1 MPSTTGQE
9 TVEKLIEW
17 MKQPTTD
24 YTEGWSAVAAYDRE
38 KANLLL
44 QQEYIERYDSGEF
57 IKPSTGRFEEVDPNE
72 KTYLSGVTFDP
83 PRLSF
88 ENSTLQSSRA
98 ALTWKGVDGAT
109 VNLSSLAHGG
119 ATTWR
124 VVELN
129 YQIGLASSKLIQ
141 TIELETTSGGAEGGE
156 VYLDILKSD
165 SSVEPRYT
173 AVSIRSRQ
181 VKAAREL
188 HALLA
193 NTPGQ
198 QTRFVLNTIKSDPQ
212 EFFDPTS
219 FGVRV
224 HPSAEST
231 EDASG
236 AAQGAVLVFISSHN
250 QDIGSFPNPANYKF
264 LIPQGY
270 TATLAIAKKF
280 MLRRFIELFLK
291 QLDSHAEITFSPP
304 TGVPV
309 QAEVRT
315 GKLPTER
322 LFSTM
327 NLNGREI
334 EFELSER
341 QLDFM
346 GSDPVSEPL
355 TIKFAQQEN
364 DKIGLQVTWKG
375 SQGFEY
381 YSSTHGH
388 GASWADG
395 EYRWDY
401 TWNFAIELV
410 DNDLEI
416 KELTHAI
423 RHKVVPVKIIYYWA
437 DNVAEVVAHL
447 ENEIFDKQVR
457 ALVTDAFR
465 AGLGPLNTLRLNQML
480 FRSEAPVALENLH
493 MAQAPVV
500 FGQVSPARTR
510 FWLKLAGFGDE
521 GDGVQAGGSLPLT
534 FEDGPGA
541 PTSVEWTFETIF
553 GLSKAEGEVTGTG
566 LQYSYKAPS
575 RESLVGGYAMVRLS
589 ATATFPG
596 DEKKYTSS
604 TLIKVY
610 ANNLYVSPQVRL
622 MAPNQSIDLK
632 VEGLGGGEYNG
643 RIDKAPDDGA
653 SQTEALVAR
662 DGSDADG
669 YNFRYTS
676 PNTTTDK
683 EPGSTTKPKAIE
695 YRRLAFSQEG
705 AEGGSDSY
713 MVVPYHGEELAIT
726 VVKVTEQGGMTQVEL
741 RAYWTGDGE
750 PLGSEYDPVWSVPIG
765 VGAIEGKPDG
775 TAVLTLP
782 TEPVQ
787 GFSVVEVRVLHE
799 NTYAV
804 SPGKSRPPVSEASSD
819 LLAPSKGDPDYV
831 GVRIF
836 PAPWFDVPEPKGG
849 SKNDEAPSVEG

>member
-17 MKQPTTD
+17 MKQPSTN
-24 YTEGWSAVAAYDRE
+24 YTQDWSAVAAYDRE

-98 ALTWKGVDGAT
+98 TLTWKAVDGAT
-109 VNLSSLAHGG
+109 VNLSSLVHGDSR
-119 ATTWR
+119 TWR

-156 VYLDILKSD
+156 VYLDILKSG

-212 EFFDPTS
+212 AFFDPTR

-224 HPSAEST
+224 HPSEEST
-231 EDASG
+231 KDASG

-250 QDIGSFPNPANYKF
+250 QDIGSFPNPDNYKF
-264 LIPQGY
+264 MIPQGY
-270 TATLAIAKKF
+270 TATLAVARKF

-291 QLDSHAEITFSPP
+291 ELDSNAEVTFTPH
-304 TGVPV
+304 TGVPEL
-309 QAEVRT
+309 AEVRA
-315 GKLPTER
+315 GKLPTEN
-322 LFSTM
+322 LTSTM
-327 NLNGREI
+327 NLAGREI
-334 EFELSER
+334 EFKVLKR

-346 GSDPVSEPL
+346 GTDPVSQPL
-355 TIKFAQQEN
+355 TVKFTEPDDGA
-364 DKIGLQVTWKG
+364 IGLQVAWKG
-375 SQGFEY
+375 SQRFEY
-381 YSSTHGH
+381 YSGTKGYGSNWMD
-388 GASWADG
+388 S

-401 TWNFAIELV
+401 TWNYAIELV
-410 DNDLEI
+410 GNDLEI
-416 KELTHAI
+416 KELPHSS
-423 RHKVVPVKIIYYWA
+423 RHKFVPKTVEVYWK
-437 DNVAEVVAHL
+437 DHVAEVVAHL

-457 ALVTDAFR
+457 ALVTDALR

-480 FRSEAPVALENLH
+480 FRSEAPVALEDLH

-521 GDGVQAGGSLPLT
+521 GDGVQAGSSLPLT
-534 FEDGPGA
+534 IEDAMGV
-541 PTSVEWTFETIF
+541 PTSVTWSIETIF
-553 GLSKAEGEVTGTG
+553 GLSETKGEVTGTG

-610 ANNLYVSPQVRL
+610 ANHLYVSPQVRL
-622 MAPNQSIDLK
+622 LAPNQSIDLK
-632 VEGLGGGEYNG
+632 VEGLGGGKYNG
-643 RIDKAPDDGA
+643 RIDKGPDDGA
-653 SQTEALVAR
+653 SQTEVLAER
-662 DGSDADG
+662 DDGDG

-683 EPGSTTKPKAIE
+683 EPGNSTKPKTIE

-705 AEGGSDSY
+705 ADGESDSY
-713 MVVPYHGEELAIT
+713 VVVPYHGEEFAIT
-726 VVKVTEQGGMTQVEL
+726 VLKVTEQGGKTQVEL
-741 RAYWTGDGE
+741 RAYWSDGE
-750 PLGSEYDPVWSVPIG
+750 ALESGYDPVWSVPIG
-765 VGAIEGKPDG
+765 VGEIEGKPDG

-787 GFSVVEVRVLHE
+787 GFSVVEVRVLYE

-804 SPGKSRPPVSEASSD
+804 SSGKSRPPVNEASSD
-819 LLAPSKGDPDYV
+819 VLAPPKANPDYV

-836 PAPWFDVPEPKGG
+836 PAPWFDVPDPKSG
-849 SKNDEAPSVEG
+849 SKNDDAPVVQG